1 MIKYR
6 HHFFITI
13 SVGLF
18 SLLGISFLAIKET
31 TQAAVPNEYIANYE
45 IKTPRDKT
53 LGIFVEIDA
62 YTKL

>member
-1 MIKYR
+1 
-6 HHFFITI
+6 
-13 SVGLF
+13 
-18 SLLGISFLAIKET
+18 LAIKET

-45 IKTPRDKT
+45 IKESWEKV